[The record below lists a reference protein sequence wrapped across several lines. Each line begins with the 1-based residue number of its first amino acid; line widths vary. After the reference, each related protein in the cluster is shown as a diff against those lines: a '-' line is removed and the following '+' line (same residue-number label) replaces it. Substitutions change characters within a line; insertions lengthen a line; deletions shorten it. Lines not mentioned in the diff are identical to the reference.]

1 MENHANDFLVLR
13 HHDPHVLQRPCPP
26 HFHAVYGDSKAQ
38 VAIGDGRILR
48 GSLPPKQRRLVER
61 WALRYNESLM
71 AAWALAGA
79 DEPFER
85 IPELDA
91 DDDP

>member
-1 MENHANDFLVLR
+1 MSTISWFYDITIRMFFNDHA
-13 HHDPHVLQRPCPP
+13 PP

-61 WALRYNESLM
+61 WVLRYNKGPM
-71 AAWALAGA
+71 AAWALASA
-79 DEPFER
+79 DEPFGR
-85 IPELDA
+85 LPGLDA
-91 DDDP
+91 DNDP

>member
-1 MENHANDFLVLR
+1 M
-13 HHDPHVLQRPCPP
+13 
-26 HFHAVYGDSKAQ
+26 YGDNKAQ
-38 VAIGDGRILR
+38 VAIDTGRILR

-71 AAWALAGA
+71 AAWALASA

-85 IPELDA
+85 IPGLDA
-91 DDDP
+91 DNDP